1 MGSGRFRVRLNSCG
15 FCGFCGE
22 NELMGWAVG
31 AYLKI
36 LEAREI
42 MSTY

>member
-1 MGSGRFRVRLNSCG
+1 MGSGKFRVRLNA
-15 FCGFCGE
+15 CGFCGE
-22 NELMGWAVG
+22 SELMDWAVG
-31 AYLKI
+31 AYLRI

>member
-1 MGSGRFRVRLNSCG
+1 MGSGRFRVRLYACV
-15 FCGFCGE
+15 FCCESG
-22 NELMGWAVG
+22 LMGWVIG
-31 AYLKI
+31 AYLRI